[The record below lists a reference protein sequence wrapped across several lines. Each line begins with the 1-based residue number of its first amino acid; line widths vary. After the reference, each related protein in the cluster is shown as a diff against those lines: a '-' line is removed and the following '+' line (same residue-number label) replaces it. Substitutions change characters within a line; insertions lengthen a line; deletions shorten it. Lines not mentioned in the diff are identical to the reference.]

1 MKQFIVLCVSLP
13 IMLALLAQFSL
24 NEINNTRLYIA
35 TAYIN
40 ASKELAKEE
49 GYFSDENCDSLKSRI
64 ANLYGYNSS
73 EVIIEHE
80 SEDHKSYRN
89 SVGEDRYIY
98 YKISFP
104 SGQRLVTL
112 LSKDGGYGNYVFEGY
127 APSELL
133 K

>member
-1 MKQFIVLCVSLP
+1 VKQFIVLCVSLP

-24 NEINNTRLYIA
+24 NEVNNTKLYIV

-49 GYFSDENCDSLKSRI
+49 GYFSDENCETLKSRI
-64 ANLYGYNSS
+64 AELYGCSESDVVINHASS
-73 EVIIEHE
+73 NQ
-80 SEDHKSYRN
+80 KSYRN
-89 SVGEDRYIY
+89 SSGKDRYIY

-104 SGQRLVTL
+104 SGQRMVNL
-112 LSKDGGYGNYVFEGY
+112 LSKNGGHGTYSFEGY